1 LWLIT
6 AFDDVVGFADAVDG
20 RAVAVCVMRVFL
32 RLGCRSSA
40 VWCIREEPAA
50 AADGG

>member
-6 AFDDVVGFADAVDG
+6 AFEDVVGFAVERAD
-20 RAVAVCVMRVFL
+20 AVAVCVMRVVL

-40 VWCIREEPAA
+40 A
-50 AADGG
+50 